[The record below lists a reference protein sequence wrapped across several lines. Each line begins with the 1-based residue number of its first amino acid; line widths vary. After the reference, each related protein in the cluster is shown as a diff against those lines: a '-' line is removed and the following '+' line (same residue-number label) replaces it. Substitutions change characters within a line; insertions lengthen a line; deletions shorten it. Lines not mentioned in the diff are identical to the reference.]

1 MNRTTALAPVLLIAA
16 GVALAGCTAAPDT
29 AGPPSADTI
38 TVVASTT
45 VYGDLAATIGGDAV
59 EVTSIIDDPN
69 KDPHEPSTPRTTLAV
84 CRGSPPSSTTTPLP
98 VSGSTTSASRG

>member
-69 KDPHEPSTPRTTLAV
+69 KDPHEYEAS
-84 CRGSPPSSTTTPLP
+84 
-98 VSGSTTSASRG
+98 VSRVK